1 MRLKNRQRW
10 RLMLT
15 TLLMMVGMMTTSAQ
29 TQTVKGVVTSAADG
43 EPLIGATVMVKETK
57 AGTVT
62 DLDGNFTTKMAKGQ
76 TLVVSYIGYETKNIK
91 YTGQATLNVALS
103 ADNATLDE
111 VVVVGYGVMK
121 RSDITG
127 SVVSVGEKD
136 IKKSVI
142 TSVDQALQGR
152 AAGVQVLACNPDSL
166 TVFLNPRPIA

>member
-1 MRLKNRQRW
+1 
-10 RLMLT
+10 MLT
-15 TLLMMVGMMTTSAQ
+15 TLLMMIGMLTASAQ
-29 TQTVKGVVTSAADG
+29 TQTVMGVVTSAADG

-62 DLDGNFTTKMAKGQ
+62 DFDGNFTTKVAKGQ
-76 TLVVSYIGYETKNIK
+76 TLVFSYIGFESKSVK
-91 YTGQATLNVALS
+91 YTGQATINVALEND
-103 ADNATLDE
+103 AATLDE

-152 AAGVQVLACNPDSL
+152 AAGVQVTQNSGSPGGG
-166 TVFLNPRPIA
+166 I